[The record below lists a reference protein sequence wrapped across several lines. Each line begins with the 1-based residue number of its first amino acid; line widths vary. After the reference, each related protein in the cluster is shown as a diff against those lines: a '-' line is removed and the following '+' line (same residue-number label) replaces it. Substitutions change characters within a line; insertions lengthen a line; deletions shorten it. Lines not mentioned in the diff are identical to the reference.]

1 MNFYKYH
8 ALGNT
13 YLILDT
19 AVIPTPGQIQTLCHP
34 AFGLGA
40 DGVLIGTPDPEEENG
55 FHLRIFNPD
64 GSEAEKSGNGL
75 RIFAR
80 YLWDDLDIDD
90 QPFTIYTAGG
100 TVTAQVQDPQQAVT
114 INLGRLRWLAKGAE
128 LTLPELAEKQMVYHY
143 VSLGNPHCVVVVDE
157 ATAVL
162 AQTAGPLLE
171 NHPHFSNRTN
181 VQFVEVVDEQTLKLE
196 IWERGA
202 GYTLSSGSSS
212 GAATA
217 VVHKLGLCGREVQVH
232 MPGGTMQ
239 VTLNESDEVIIS
251 GPVTKICEGRLSR
264 DVWPEQVEG
273 ELGCKW

>member
-8 ALGNT
+8 ALGNS

-34 AFGLGA
+34 AFGIGA
-40 DGVLIGTPDPEEENG
+40 DGVLIGAPDPHQENR
-55 FHLRIFNPD
+55 FTLRIFNPD

-90 QPFTIYTAGG
+90 QPFTIATAGG
-100 TVTAQVQDPQQAVT
+100 TVTAQVQDPHKDVT
-114 INLGRLRWLAKGAE
+114 TNLGQLQWVTENG
-128 LTLPELAEKQMVYHY
+128 TLNIAGEQMRYDA
-143 VSLGNPHCVVVVDE
+143 VSLGNPHCVLILPHT
-157 ATAVL
+157 TAL
-162 AQTAGPLLE
+162 FAQTHGPLIE
-171 NHPHFSNRTN
+171 KHPAFPQRTN
-181 VQFVEVVDEQTLKLE
+181 VQFVEVIDEQTLKLE

-217 VVHKLGLCGREVQVH
+217 VAHHLGLCERTVQVQ
-232 MPGGTMQ
+232 MPGGNMQ
-239 VTLNESDEVIIS
+239 VTLSETDEVLIS

-264 DVWPEQVEG
+264 DVWPEQEKLRC
-273 ELGCKW
+273 EW

>member
-13 YLILDT
+13 YLVLDT
-19 AVIPTPGQIQTLCHP
+19 ADHPTPGQIQTLCHP

-40 DGVLIGTPDPEEENG
+40 DGVLIGAPAPHPDNDNQ
-55 FHLRIFNPD
+55 FNLRIFNPD

-90 QPFTIYTAGG
+90 QPFAIHTAGG
-100 TVTAQVQDPQQAVT
+100 TVTAQVKDPLEDVT
-114 INLGRLRWLAKGAE
+114 VNLGAPTWLAQE
-128 LTLPELAEKQMVYHY
+128 ETLALPTGETLIYSAL
-143 VSLGNPHCVVVVDE
+143 SLGNPHCVVRVDE
-157 ATAVL
+157 ATAVV
-162 AQTAGPLLE
+162 AHTHGPHIE
-171 NHPHFSNRTN
+171 THPAFPNRTN
-181 VQFVEVVDEQTLKLE
+181 VQFVQVLDRTTLRLE

-217 VVHKLGLCGREVQVH
+217 VAHKLGLCDRQVQVQ
-232 MPGGTMQ
+232 MPGGTLH
-239 VTLNESDEVIIS
+239 VALNEVDEIIIG
-251 GPVTKICEGRLSR
+251 GPVRKICEGRLSQ
-264 DVWPEQVEG
+264 DIWPP
-273 ELGCKW
+273 K